1 MSDELDV
8 LGVNEAFYD
17 AFSRRDMDAL
27 ERLWAE
33 DGPLACVHPGWDAIR
48 GKAAVLAS
56 FRAILEGGASPRIRC
71 FDASA
76 HLFGDV
82 AFVVCRES
90 VSGAEVVATNVFTRG
105 QTGDD
110 RWKMVHHHAGPVSAR
125 RPSST
130 PPPAKKKSDLN

>member
-17 AFSRRDMDAL
+17 AFTRRDFDAL

-33 DGPLACVHPGWDAIR
+33 GPLVCVHPGWDAIR
-48 GKAAVLAS
+48 GKSAVLAS

-76 HLFGDV
+76 HLYGDV

-90 VSGAEVVATNVFTRG
+90 LGGADVVATNVFVRDG
-105 QTGDD
+105 EK
-110 RWKMVHHHAGPVSAR
+110 WKMVHHHAGPISAR
-125 RPSST
+125 RPGST
-130 PPPAKKKSDLN
+130 PPPPPKRKSDLN